1 MFINAAVGIDS
12 RLADQGHTARIFLV
26 SALHAL
32 MVGRDLFCHRYGDGA
47 ASIIC
52 FNPVKRDAEK
62 CTTGTTRHTWIRIV
76 HTFIALASMSYYY
89 RCNCRIMNGILI
101 FLLSFCL
108 LFIYFCNLK
117 KCCLW
122 SSNYNA
128 IYELQSHNYF

>member
-52 FNPVKRDAEK
+52 FNPVKE
-62 CTTGTTRHTWIRIV
+62 TRKNAQQAPHVI
-76 HTFIALASMSYYY
+76 HGL
-89 RCNCRIMNGILI
+89 G
-101 FLLSFCL
+101 
-108 LFIYFCNLK
+108 LFIL
-117 KCCLW
+117 L
-122 SSNYNA
+122 
-128 IYELQSHNYF
+128 LL